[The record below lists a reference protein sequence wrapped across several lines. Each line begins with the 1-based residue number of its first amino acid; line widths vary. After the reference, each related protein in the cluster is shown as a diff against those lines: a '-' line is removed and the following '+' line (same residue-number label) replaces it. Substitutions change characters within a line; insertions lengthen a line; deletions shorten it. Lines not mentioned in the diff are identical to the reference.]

1 MATFKNIHFKKR
13 NYECANVVACV
24 SEVAPNANYAECDDS
39 ILKNLHKL
47 WTENGA
53 TYYGWL

>member
-1 MATFKNIHFKKR
+1 MAIFKNIHFKKR
-13 NYECANVVACV
+13 NYETANVVACV
-24 SEVAPNANYAECDDS
+24 AEKAPNANYSECEES
-39 ILKNLHKL
+39 ILKGLQKL